1 MAEKYQRWHDQI
13 IRRARLRSLDCYSEW
28 HHIVPR
34 SLGGSDDKSNLVQLT
49 YREHFLVHWLLTKIC
64 LGADRRKMVMA
75 LHCMIMPFERGRTIA
90 SWRIE
95 VSKRSLRREWVR
107 RAQERHVRELDR
119 QQAALARIEANKAT
133 IAEWAAANEPWR
145 HRDDAG
151 RFRKVKRVRT
161 RRRAARKLRLALAA
175 QKIAI

>member
-13 IRRARLRSLDCYSEW
+13 IRRARSRSLDCYSEW

-95 VSKRSLRREWVR
+95 VSKRALRDEWMR
-107 RAQERHVRELDR
+107 RSRERHRQLVEREA
-119 QQAALARIEANKAT
+119 QALESYIAQLARDEANRVIAASWKASQRQLR
-133 IAEWAAANEPWR
+133 NEGGRFYRPMR
-145 HRDDAG
+145 KRSRAG
-151 RFRKVKRVRT
+151 RKVRQAT
-161 RRRAARKLRLALAA
+161 
-175 QKIAI
+175 Q